1 MWANRFG
8 EADMGFVYAGP
19 EPLTEFEVVYG
30 GPPTTIEEET
40 DQLWHF
46 VLLPE
51 NGTAIRLMQSEISVG
66 RSPDSFVVI
75 SNSAV
80 SRRHALLQFLQGKW
94 FLKDCGSLNGT
105 ALNGQRLASQTLYEL
120 HDGDRITL
128 SGKIV
133 LQFRKDKGQSV
144 DGGNYPYTHA
154 LGIR

>member
-1 MWANRFG
+1 
-8 EADMGFVYAGP
+8 
-19 EPLTEFEVVYG
+19 
-30 GPPTTIEEET
+30 
-40 DQLWHF
+40 
-46 VLLPE
+46 
-51 NGTAIRLMQSEISVG
+51 MQSEISVG